1 VGGARADDTILPQLT
16 SLLHRVA
23 QVDMNRGLPA
33 AAEDG
38 AEGDNVGVGAASG
51 SLRAVAASVPLG
63 VCEIL
68 TLTLHAHAMVGGQGF
83 TAESLEE

>member
-1 VGGARADDTILPQLT
+1 MGGARADDTILPQLT

-38 AEGDNVGVGAASG
+38 AEGDNVGVGAAS
-51 SLRAVAASVPLG
+51 VPLG

>member
-1 VGGARADDTILPQLT
+1 
-16 SLLHRVA
+16 
-23 QVDMNRGLPA
+23 MNRGLPA

-38 AEGDNVGVGAASG
+38 AEGDNVGVG
-51 SLRAVAASVPLG
+51 AASVPLG